1 MSKNDNDMIL
11 GSSHSFIIS
20 NISMCE
26 IFKISLESRESRLE
40 DHFSDWTDKGI
51 KQYGRF
57 F

>member
-26 IFKISLESRESRLE
+26 IFKVSLESHESRLE
-40 DHFSDWTDKGI
+40 DHFSD
-51 KQYGRF
+51 
-57 F
+57 